1 MKQFERD
8 YEQCKKVMDRRLNQN
23 VLETGAKYDEQV
35 EQKAPVLLSVGKL
48 FAWRRAVSEFWRFL
62 TQG

>member
-8 YEQCKKVMDRRLNQN
+8 YEQCKKVMDRRLNQK

-35 EQKAPVLLSVGKL
+35 EQKAPVLLSVGSSL
-48 FAWRRAVSEFWRFL
+48 HGDAPSANSGDF
-62 TQG
+62 